1 MIKTYDVIPTAANAR
16 KMVRIAQIMNLNI
29 DPIINEL
36 AELDH
41 YDVDTFRNSL
51 PEKIR
56 DDATPARCEFIK
68 FAHDSN
74 YRCIVGGL
82 TQTETYKNMLLA
94 ALASGV
100 KPIIF
105 HVQDDIDRQRSVI
118 NFLTGLNLKYQVI
131 DEQFHEI
138 TEDIVIVKV
147 KNMRHNFL
155 RVARD
160 GIVLHHGIDVA
171 TNKFIPENTMFQIGM
186 EFRRCIIGLTI
197 NQMSRANSQ
206 YFASSGPFKW
216 WESQNFQDAFN
227 ALYPDST
234 MVKAFNTD
242 HGSTENQLL
251 RMGFIL
257 RTPEHFAKIMNI
269 YMDLA
274 KPLPV
279 GN

>member
-1 MIKTYDVIPTAANAR
+1 MIKTFEVVPTAANAR

-41 YDVDTFRNSL
+41 YDVEQFRDSL
-51 PEKIR
+51 PENVR
-56 DDATPARCEFIK
+56 EDATPARCEFIK
-68 FAHDSN
+68 FTHDSN

-82 TQTETYKNMLLA
+82 TQTATYKNMFLA

-105 HVQDDIDRQRSVI
+105 HVQDDVDRQRSVI
-118 NFLTGLNLKYQVI
+118 NFLNSLNYKFQVI

-138 TEDIVIVKV
+138 KEDIVIVKV
-147 KNMRHNFL
+147 KHMTHNFL
-155 RVARD
+155 RVART

-171 TNKFIPENTMFQIGM
+171 TNKFIQENTMFQIGM
-186 EFRRCIIGLTI
+186 EFQRCIIGLTL

-206 YFASSGPFKW
+206 YFSTSGSFKW

-227 ALYPDST
+227 ALYPEST
-234 MVKAFNTD
+234 MIKAFNTD

-274 KPLPV
+274 KPPPI

>member
-1 MIKTYDVIPTAANAR
+1 MIKTYEVIPTAANAR

-29 DPIINEL
+29 DPVINEL

-41 YDVDTFRNSL
+41 YDVETFRNSL
-51 PEKIR
+51 QENLR
-56 DDATPARCEFIK
+56 DDATPTRCEFIK

-82 TQTETYKNMLLA
+82 TQTETYRNMFLA
-94 ALASGV
+94 ARASGIA
-100 KPIIF
+100 PIIF
-105 HVQDDIDRQRSVI
+105 HVQDDPDRQRSVI
-118 NFLTGLNLKYQVI
+118 NFLNSYKLNYQVI

-138 TEDIVIVKV
+138 TEDIVIVKA

-160 GIVLHHGIDVA
+160 GIVLHHAIDTT
-171 TNKFIPENTMFQIGM
+171 TNRFVPENPMLQIGM
-186 EFRRCIIGLTI
+186 EFQRCIIGITI

-206 YFASSGPFKW
+206 YFSTSGSFKW

-227 ALYPDST
+227 ALYPEST
-234 MVKAFNTD
+234 MIKAFNTD

-274 KPLPV
+274 KPPPI